1 MVELKLIDFQVNSSL
16 NELFTI
22 QMYGL
27 DEKRNTYSI
36 FVNDFKPF
44 VYIKVSDNWNKK
56 KTEDFINHFKEH
68 EKCCKMAPESLISS
82 TY

>member
-27 DEKRNTYSI
+27 DEKRNTQTKI
-36 FVNDFKPF
+36 DNNIKTFV
-44 VYIKVSDNWNKK
+44 
-56 KTEDFINHFKEH
+56 
-68 EKCCKMAPESLISS
+68 
-82 TY
+82 